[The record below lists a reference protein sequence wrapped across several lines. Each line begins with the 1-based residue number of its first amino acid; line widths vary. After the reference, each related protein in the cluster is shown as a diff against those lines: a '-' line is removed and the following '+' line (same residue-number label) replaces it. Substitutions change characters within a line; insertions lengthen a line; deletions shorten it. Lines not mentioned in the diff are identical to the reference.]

1 MAAAGA
7 KAPDAQQG
15 MEEPGTP
22 TARAGSPRTAPDNDS
37 KSVPL
42 NYLQPLSQ
50 KSRTP
55 TVAIEFQ
62 IGLYDPAEAKLKLH
76 LIMVLTRK
84 DLPVANI

>member
-7 KAPDAQQG
+7 KAPDAHQG

-42 NYLQPLSQ
+42 NYSRSPKNPALQQLQ
-50 KSRTP
+50 
-55 TVAIEFQ
+55 
-62 IGLYDPAEAKLKLH
+62 
-76 LIMVLTRK
+76 
-84 DLPVANI
+84 